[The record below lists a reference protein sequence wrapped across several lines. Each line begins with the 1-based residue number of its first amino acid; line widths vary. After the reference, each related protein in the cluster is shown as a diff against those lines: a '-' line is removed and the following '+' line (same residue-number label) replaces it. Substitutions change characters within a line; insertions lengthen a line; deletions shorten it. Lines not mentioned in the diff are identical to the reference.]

1 MNNQD
6 KIFEKIRNHA
16 FEQEGLDFDSKD
28 KIWDRIATN
37 LDQKNQQ
44 SNAEQWKKI
53 AIAASI
59 LLFVSLGYIFMN
71 NQNETNNATVNH
83 TKNQELIPNTNPKVI
98 AEKPAEIIEKPSVIN
113 EIKPEDIVKT
123 DAIVAVTKDEMRS
136 SSKTEELMKLSNKL
150 HLPTA
155 FETRLASKSRSD
167 VTATDSLIKPKAV
180 ELQANPPL
188 LVIDGSVVKTSKK
201 ATKEDILNDIA
212 NDEAQEVL
220 VLDEPLYI
228 INGEEFTEESLFGKN
243 PTSKYAPL
251 SKQKILSLELME
263 EEEAFAKYGDKAKKG
278 VVIIKTKNGIPN
290 TK

>member
-251 SKQKILSLELME
+251 SKQKIISLELME
-263 EEEAFAKYGDKAKKG
+263 EAEAFAKYGDKAKKG